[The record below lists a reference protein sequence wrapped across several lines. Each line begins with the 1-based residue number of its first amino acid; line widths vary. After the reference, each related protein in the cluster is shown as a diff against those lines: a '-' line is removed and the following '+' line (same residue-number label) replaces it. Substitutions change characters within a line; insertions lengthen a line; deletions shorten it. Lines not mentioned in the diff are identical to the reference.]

1 MSCGNLLIWQTGSRA
16 ARRYYI
22 AVFANSYSRVAYA
35 SQPSLELHA
44 LSLPVEIYA
53 KFVRPHRFGFSDQP
67 FVAWLDDDLVNW
79 AVITLFYLIGV
90 LAIYRLIRRRPT
102 QWVAWTV
109 LVYAMLHAT
118 FVLLSPN
125 VIEPL
130 TNNFKPLAEGP
141 QKQQILAL
149 ARANG
154 IDEVAVMTGDASR
167 QSRLLN
173 AHVSGFAGTTRI
185 SVDDTTLATT
195 SDAMLRAVTAHEIGH
210 YVLGHTTAFIF
221 TGTLVMG
228 VGLILIAVVTRALLP
243 RFGPNWGIS
252 GQADIASLPILWGL
266 VLLLG
271 FASLPVNN
279 AISRVCEHQADWFG
293 LNASQSPHGLAEF
306 MIHDADSARQQP
318 TALEYALFYS
328 HPSAAERVA
337 TAMRWRVENPRLSP
351 VQ

>member
-53 KFVRPHRFGFSDQP
+53 KFVRPHRFGF
-67 FVAWLDDDLVNW
+67 
-79 AVITLFYLIGV
+79 
-90 LAIYRLIRRRPT
+90 
-102 QWVAWTV
+102 
-109 LVYAMLHAT
+109 
-118 FVLLSPN
+118 SPN

-337 TAMRWRVENPRLSP
+337 TAMRWRVENARLSP